1 MGQYSDADTDTGS
14 DMGMEEVQLI
24 MAHAKEA

>member
-1 MGQYSDADTDTGS
+1 MGQYSDADTDTDS
-14 DMGMEEVQLI
+14 DMGMEEAQLI